1 MKQKHP
7 ILLKFKPYAYAA
19 IIVVAGILIGRL
31 LGSGKQQQT
40 ERIVPKRDSQVPVV
54 EITNQQVQ
62 RVIKMN
68 GKVDALKK
76 IEIYA
81 EVTGVF
87 VDGAKPFREGR
98 RFAKGEVLLRIE
110 DSVYRNTVLAEK
122 SSLLNELTLLMPD
135 LLIDFPGYAGPWKKY
150 LDNFSIV
157 KPLRPLPPAPND
169 RLRNYVAAR
178 NIYTKFYA
186 VRSMEETLAKYSILA
201 PFDGVV
207 TVSEA
212 NPGILVRNGQKLGE
226 FAATTAYE
234 LELSAPVREAAFI
247 RKGDRITLSSDDFNG
262 SIEARVARVNDAI
275 DPNTQSV
282 GVYVLLDDSRL
293 KDGMYLSASL
303 SVPVEDASVIARE
316 LLDNKNRVFA
326 LRDSVVL
333 LLPVDVVSVDGR
345 MAIVRGIPDGTEIVA
360 EPVEGLFNGMVI
372 SGSIATVQEEDPSG
386 SK

>member
-98 RFAKGEVLLRIE
+98 RFAKGDVLLRIE

-135 LLIDFPGYAGPWKKY
+135 LLIDFPRYAGPWKKY

-303 SVPVEDASVIARE
+303 NVPVEDASVIARE
-316 LLDNKNRVFA
+316 LLDNENRVFA

-360 EPVEGLFNGMVI
+360 EPVEGLFSGMVI
-372 SGSIATVQEEDPSG
+372 SGSIATVQEEDPSS